1 MKRVEQ
7 AADGLRVHEATLR
20 VRYAET
26 DQMGV
31 VYHAHYLVWME
42 IGRVEYVRS
51 LGVNYK
57 DLENEG
63 FYLSVVGTNCRY
75 LHPARYDQEI
85 VVATQLLNTNPRV
98 VEFGYEIRL
107 ADNKRL
113 LAQASSRH
121 MWLSRDWR
129 PTRLPVEYQQIFYA
143 GSNQNV
149 NIEV

>member
-1 MKRVEQ
+1 MEEN
-7 AADGLRVHEATLR
+7 ANHIHVHEARLR

-31 VYHAHYLVWME
+31 VYHANYLIWME

-57 DLENEG
+57 DLENQG
-63 FYLSVVGTNCRY
+63 YYLSVVGTNCRY

-85 VVATQLLNTNPRV
+85 VVATRLLNTNPRV
-98 VEFGYEIRL
+98 VEFGYQIRL
-107 ADNKRL
+107 AEEERL
-113 LAQASSRH
+113 IAEGSSRH

-129 PTRLPVEYQQIFYA
+129 PTRLPIEYQRILYA
-143 GSNQNV
+143 GANQNAS
-149 NIEV
+149 IEI